1 MERVLRVILPH
12 SGKGRYFFMRSPKQD
27 LFGSPFSPHNR
38 RDFLQRAG
46 AVGLSGTALAAFLD
60 ACGSSSGGAS
70 TTSSIKMTGPIDVQ
84 TLTTHAKQEGQM
96 QAIGI
101 PPEWADY
108 ADILAGYTK
117 HYTVPISYK
126 VEAEYSSA
134 QELVVFKNSISHPH
148 GDIGDVGF
156 KFGPTAIQQGL
167 VTPYIH
173 SHWSDIDASLKDPK
187 GYWCTEYYGAQA
199 FVINTDIVKTPPAS
213 FQDLLSG
220 NYKNMVGIDGDPRQ
234 ANDAFLAV
242 FSASLANGGSLDTIQ
257 PGIDFFAKLKKNGN
271 FTAARSSVANITKGE
286 VAIAVMW
293 DYLGLGFR
301 DQLAGKPHLQVVI
314 PSDASIAGPYVSL
327 VNKTAP
333 HPFAARLWI
342 EYIFSDE
349 GQLFYL
355 KGYAHPA
362 RYQALVAANKI
373 PADLAAKLPPAS
385 QYANIK
391 FPSLSQL
398 NVASTIVSQNWGPQ
412 VLGS

>member
-1 MERVLRVILPH
+1 MSSQE
-12 SGKGRYFFMRSPKQD
+12 QE
-27 LFGSPFSPHNR
+27 LFGDVFAPHNR
-38 RDFLQRAG
+38 RNFLKRAG
-46 AVGLSGTALAAFLD
+46 ALGLSGTALAAFLD
-60 ACGSSSGGAS
+60 ACGSTSGGSS
-70 TTSSIKMTGPIDVQ
+70 TPTTNINMAGPIDLQ
-84 TLTTHAKQEGQM
+84 TLMSHAKTEGQL

-108 ADILAGYTK
+108 ADILAGYTS
-117 HYTVPISYK
+117 HYGIPISYK

-156 KFGPTAIQQGL
+156 KFGPTAIQEGL
-167 VTPYIH
+167 ITPYIH
-173 SHWSDIDASLKDPK
+173 SKWSDIDASLKDAN

-199 FVINTDIVKTPPAS
+199 FVINTDIVKNPPTS
-213 FQDLLSG
+213 FAQLLTG
-220 NYKNMVGIDGDPRQ
+220 NYKNMIGIDGDPRQ

-242 FSASLANGGSLDTIQ
+242 FSASLANGGSADNIQ
-257 PGIDFFAKLKKNGN
+257 PGVDFFAKLQKNGS
-271 FTAARSSVANITKGE
+271 FTAARSSIANIGKGE
-286 VAIAVMW
+286 VAIAIMW

-301 DQLAGKPHLQVVI
+301 DQLAGKPNIQVII
-314 PSDASIAGPYVSL
+314 PSDGSIAGPYVSI

-362 RYQALVAANKI
+362 RYQALVAANAV

-391 FPSLSQL
+391 FPTLDQL
-398 NVASTIVSQNWGPQ
+398 NGAATIVNNNWGPQ
-412 VLGS
+412 VLGA

>member
-1 MERVLRVILPH
+1 MSSQERE
-12 SGKGRYFFMRSPKQD
+12 
-27 LFGSPFSPHNR
+27 LFDPLFSPHNR
-38 RDFLQRAG
+38 REFLKRAG
-46 AVGLSGTALAAFLD
+46 AAGLSGAALTAFLE
-60 ACGSSSGGAS
+60 ACGSTSGGG
-70 TTSSIKMTGPIDVQ
+70 TTPTPNVNMAGPIDLP
-84 TLTTHAKQEGQM
+84 TLMSHAKTEGQL

-108 ADILAGYTK
+108 KDILAGYTK
-117 HYTVPISYK
+117 NYGIPVQYK

-134 QELVVFKNSISHPH
+134 QELVVFKNSKTHAH

-156 KFGPTAIQQGL
+156 KFGPQAMQQGL

-173 SHWSDIDASLKDPK
+173 SHWSDIDASLKDPN
-187 GYWCTEYYGAQA
+187 GNWCTEYYGAQA
-199 FVINTDIVKTPPAS
+199 FVINTDIVKNPPAS
-213 FQDLLSG
+213 FADLLSHS
-220 NYKNMVGIDGDPRQ
+220 YKNMVGIDGDPRQ
-234 ANDAFLAV
+234 ANDAFIAV
-242 FSASLANGGSLDTIQ
+242 YSAALANGGSLDNIQ

-271 FTAARSSVANITKGE
+271 FTVARSSIANVSKGE

-301 DQLAGKPHLQVVI
+301 DQLAGKPNLSVVI
-314 PSDASIAGPYVSL
+314 PSDGSLAGPYVSI

-333 HPFAARLWI
+333 DPFAARLWI

-355 KGYAHPA
+355 TGYAHPA
-362 RYQALVAANKI
+362 RYQTLVSQNKI

-391 FPSLSQL
+391 FPSISQL
-398 NVASTIVSQNWGPQ
+398 NAASTIITNNWGSQ
-412 VLGS
+412 VLGA

>member
-1 MERVLRVILPH
+1 MSNHDQEMFH
-12 SGKGRYFFMRSPKQD
+12 SVFA
-27 LFGSPFSPHNR
+27 PHNR
-38 RDFLQRAG
+38 RAFLKRAG
-46 AVGLSGTALAAFLD
+46 VLSLSGTALAAFLES
-60 ACGSSSGGAS
+60 CGNSSGGS
-70 TTSSIKMTGPIDVQ
+70 TPTNVNMAGPIDMQ
-84 TLTTHAKQEGQM
+84 TLISHAKQEGQL

-117 HYTVPISYK
+117 NYSVPISYK

-134 QELVVFKNSISHPH
+134 QELVVFKDSKAHPH

-156 KFGPTAIQQGL
+156 KFGPTAVQQGL

-173 SHWSDIDASLKDPK
+173 SHWSDIDANLKDAQ

-199 FVINTDIVKTPPAS
+199 LVINTDIVKNPPTS
-213 FQDLLSG
+213 FADLLA
-220 NYKNMVGIDGDPRQ
+220 NDYKNMVGIDGDPRQ

-242 FSASLANGGSLDTIQ
+242 FSASLAHGGSLDNIQ
-257 PGIDFFAKLKKNGN
+257 PGIDFFAALKKKGN
-271 FTAARSSVANITKGE
+271 FTAARSSIANITKGE

-301 DQLAGKPHLQVVI
+301 DQLAGKPHIQVVI
-314 PSDASIAGPYVSL
+314 PSDASIAGPYVSI

-362 RYQALVAANKI
+362 RYQALVAANKV

-385 QYANIK
+385 QYTNVK
-391 FPSLSQL
+391 FPSLAQL
-398 NVASTIVSQNWGPQ
+398 NAAATVVNQNWGPQ

>member
-1 MERVLRVILPH
+1 MESRE
-12 SGKGRYFFMRSPKQD
+12 QE
-27 LFGSPFSPHNR
+27 LFQQLFAPHNR
-38 RDFLQRAG
+38 RDFMKRA
-46 AVGLSGTALAAFLD
+46 AALGLSGGALTAFLE
-60 ACGSSSGGAS
+60 ACGSS
-70 TTSSIKMTGPIDVQ
+70 TTSGSGSSTATTNMAGPIDMQ
-84 TLTTHAKQEGQM
+84 TLMANAKKEGQL

-108 ADILAGYTK
+108 ADILAGYTS
-117 HYTVPISYK
+117 HYNIPVSYK

-134 QELVVFKNSISHPH
+134 QELGVFKNSKQHPH

-156 KFGPTAIQQGL
+156 KFGPQAVEQGL

-173 SHWSDIDASLKDPK
+173 SQWKDIPNNLKDPD
-187 GYWCTEYYGAQA
+187 GNWCTEYYGAQA
-199 FVINTDIVKTPPAS
+199 FVVNTDIVKNPPTS
-213 FQDLLSG
+213 FKDLLNN

-242 FSASLANGGSLDTIQ
+242 FTAALANGGSLDNIQ

-271 FTAARSSVANITKGE
+271 FTVARSSDANMAKGE
-286 VAIAVMW
+286 VAIAIMW

-301 DQLAGKPHLQVVI
+301 DTFKGKPTLTVHI
-314 PSDASIAGPYVSL
+314 PTEATIAGPYVSI

-333 HPFAARLWI
+333 NPYAARLWI

-362 RYQALVAANKI
+362 RYQALVTANKV
-373 PADLAAKLPPAS
+373 PAELAAKLPPAS
-385 QYANIK
+385 EYTNLN
-391 FPSLSQL
+391 FPSLAQL
-398 NVASTIVSQNWGPQ
+398 NAATAVVAQNWGTQ